1 MKTFYL
7 TGSIIFTVLV
17 LILAFENIGSQC
29 TNMMFFFFSIESNP
43 AIVLLGISALGI
55 VTGVF
60 YHLFF
65 HEYLAA
71 DKDEDD
77 NM

>member
-1 MKTFYL
+1 
-7 TGSIIFTVLV
+7 
-17 LILAFENIGSQC
+17 
-29 TNMMFFFFSIESNP
+29 MMFFFFSIDSNP
-43 AIVLLGISALGI
+43 AMVLLGISALGI
-55 VTGVF
+55 ITGVF

-77 NM
+77 AM